1 MSKQFKIITTV
12 LIVIVMAIAGGVWYG
27 VSHDT
32 KNLTAEQFA
41 QLPIDEQFDKAPEGH
56 YIHLGKN
63 DSTLYR
69 TTWSKAKVKHYIVYV
84 LPKTKLRADGTSDV
98 KSKLGT
104 KHTFNDNIMMDSSKG
119 YGELGQIYHNLMHN
133 PYFDADNEY
142 NGDTAFYWYFD
153 DLKSAQADKDVSGY
167 VTKIVR

>member
-1 MSKQFKIITTV
+1 MSKQYKIITAI
-12 LIVIVMAIAGGVWYG
+12 LIVVVVAIGGGVWYG
-27 VSHDT
+27 VSHNP

-63 DSTLYR
+63 DSTLYK
-69 TTWSKAKVKHYIVYV
+69 TTWTKTKIKNYIVY
-84 LPKTKLRADGTSDV
+84 KYGRITTNDDGTSHA
-98 KSKLGT
+98 KTSLGT
-104 KHTFNDNIMMDSSKG
+104 TFKFDDSILMDSQKG
-119 YGELGQIYHNLMHN
+119 NGVIGQIFANLMDN
-133 PYFDADNEY
+133 NYFT
-142 NGDTAFYWYFD
+142 DTISYDPDTSFHWYFD